1 MTITEENNIIIE
13 FSRDVMILGELRSS
27 DIEVVVYK
35 VINGRMLDVNYTKIE
50 WELSNAIYEMLPA
63 RVLYLNLN

>member
-1 MTITEENNIIIE
+1 MAITEENNIIIE

-35 VINGRMLDVNYTKIE
+35 VISGRMLDVNYTKIE

-63 RVLYLNLN
+63 RMLYLNLN

>member
-1 MTITEENNIIIE
+1 MAITEENNIIIE